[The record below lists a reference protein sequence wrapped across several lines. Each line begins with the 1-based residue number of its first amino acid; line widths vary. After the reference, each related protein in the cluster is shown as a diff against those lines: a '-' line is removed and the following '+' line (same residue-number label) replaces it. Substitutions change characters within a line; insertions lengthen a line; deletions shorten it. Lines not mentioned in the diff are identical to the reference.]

1 MSTESRLTP
10 TSYVVLGLLEL
21 LGGEATP
28 YELKQAAAEGIGD
41 LWSVHHAQLY
51 GEPDRLTA
59 AGLLSEQR
67 EHTGRRRRRYSLTP
81 QGRRALQD
89 WRDEPTA
96 AFTELH
102 DLGLLQLFFG
112 ADPARLA
119 AVQLEVHQRKLA
131 EYEAMRSEAGEK
143 VSSGPLL
150 ALEAGI
156 GHEQEWVRFWRRLA
170 RNGASAQ

>member
-1 MSTESRLTP
+1 MSKEPRLTP

-28 YELKQAAAEGIGD
+28 YELKRAAADGIGD

-51 GEPDRLTA
+51 GEPDRLTG

-81 QGRRALQD
+81 KGRKALAA
-89 WRDEPTA
+89 WREQPTD

-119 AVQLEVHQRKLA
+119 AVQLEVHRRKLA
-131 EYEAMRSEAGEK
+131 EYEEMRSMAGEK
-143 VSSGPLL
+143 PASGPSL

-156 GHEQEWVRFWRRLA
+156 GHEREWVRFWQRLA
-170 RNGASAQ
+170 PKGATMD